1 MASKRILAVEN
12 NDLVLSFLET
22 GLVTAGYEVD
32 IAHNGREALEKLD
45 RVAYDLVISDVRMPE
60 LDGPALCRAIEER
73 GCDVLGR
80 FLFLTT
86 PDSHDAHRAFLGGC
100 GVPAL
105 TKPVTLDD
113 LRSAVERRIGV
124 GRIRDPEIG

>member
-1 MASKRILAVEN
+1 MAPKRILAVEN

-60 LDGPALCRAIEER
+60 MDGLALCRAVDER
-73 GCDVLGR
+73 GSDVLER

-86 PDSHDAHRAFLGGC
+86 PESHDAHRAFLGER

-113 LRSAVERRIGV
+113 LRSAVEQRIGV
-124 GRIRDPEIG
+124 GGIPDPGA